1 MRRFLALVAATALT
15 WFVVSGPA
23 GPGAARPT
31 ALAVG
36 FALIAAALAGSLVR
50 RFGLPRVTGY
60 LLFGVVCGP
69 YAANIITA
77 AMARELRLINGIAV
91 VLIAF
96 IAGLEINLARLRPQL
111 RTTLRFGTATLL
123 LLYAG
128 LFAAAWLAWPWL
140 GIAPALSGLQKIA
153 AAGLL
158 AAVVASFSP
167 TVTIALIAESRAS
180 GPLSQ
185 MTLTLVILGDLI
197 LILMFALLMQF
208 GRFAFGGVEDVGLFA
223 SVSWEIFGSFAFG
236 GVAGGMFALYLRH
249 VGRELTVA
257 LLAFCT
263 LVATAGDT
271 WQLEPLLAAL
281 AAGLVVEN
289 IAPPRGDMLKE
300 ALERGA
306 LPVLVVF
313 FAAAGAS
320 LQMDALAVIGVVA
333 VGVSAVRMFMIRGA
347 TTLAGRYAHV
357 RPDLA
362 NRVWMGLV
370 SQAGV
375 TLGLTLIVASEFPT
389 WGSQLQT
396 LSLALIAIHELIG
409 PVLFR
414 SALARAG
421 EVGRMDAPVVA
432 PERRRSHDRREVQ
445 GGVGRT

>member
-1 MRRFLALVAATALT
+1 MRRLLALAVATALT
-15 WFVVSGPA
+15 WFIVGGPA
-23 GPGAARPT
+23 GAGAARPT
-31 ALAVG
+31 ALAIG
-36 FALIAAALAGSLVR
+36 FALIAAALAGSLVH

-60 LLFGVVCGP
+60 LIFGVICGP
-69 YAANIITA
+69 YVANIITA
-77 AMARELRLINGIAV
+77 TMARELRLINGIAV

-96 IAGLEINLARLRPQL
+96 IAGLEFNISRLRPQL
-111 RTTLRFGTATLL
+111 RTTLQYGAATLL
-123 LLYAG
+123 VLYAG
-128 LFAAAWLAWPWL
+128 LFVAAWLAWPWL
-140 GIAPALSGLQKIA
+140 GIAPALTGLQKA
-153 AAGLL
+153 AAVSLL
-158 AAVVASFSP
+158 AAIVASFSP

-208 GRFAFGGVEDVGLFA
+208 GRFAFGGIEEIGFFV

-236 GVAGGMFALYLRH
+236 GVAGGVFALYLRH

-263 LVATAGDT
+263 FVATTGDR
-271 WQLEPLLAAL
+271 WHLEPLLAAL

-300 ALERGA
+300 AIERGA

-320 LQMDALAVIGVVA
+320 LQIDALAVIGVVA
-333 VGVSAVRMFMIRGA
+333 LGVSAVRMLMIRGA
-347 TTLAGRYAHV
+347 TDLAGRYAGIPPEFSNLV
-357 RPDLA
+357 S
-362 NRVWMGLV
+362 MGLV

-375 TLGLTLIVASEFPT
+375 TLGLTLIVAAEFPT
-389 WGSQLQT
+389 WGTQVQT
-396 LSLALIAIHELIG
+396 LSLALIAIHELVG

-421 EVGRMDAPVVA
+421 EVGRMDTPAGIR
-432 PERRRSHDRREVQ
+432 ERRRAADRREAHVT
-445 GGVGRT
+445 RT